1 MDYFIVVRKEFGMNA
16 QHSALTHTSAISS
29 RPVSITEATPIPAP
43 DIAQMIKWRDSSYAA
58 DLYIAAVSWLDL
70 FTFLDGNPVT
80 EEALRLHF
88 SLGERPARTMVRL
101 FESWGLVLKQSGK
114 VRATAAAARYLSA
127 NSADNIVS
135 YIATMKY
142 KSSVREILDVVRQNG
157 SDTWHVQRGDT
168 TTWDALMQTDAFAE
182 LNTRGMEER
191 GRLFAPDLAS
201 LLDCTHDTSVLDV
214 GGGSGV
220 YSAHLLMRYPSLA
233 ATIFERPPVDQLARQ
248 CLSDRNLYPDRAQ
261 VVAGDMFVDPL
272 PAGATLHLYSHV
284 LHNWG
289 PDKVRLLMS
298 KSYGGLPSGGR
309 IAIYSCHPDDRN
321 GRPAPA
327 AEAEY
332 SVLLTTGYEG
342 CCYSFEDMRAMLE
355 HAGFQ
360 QVEYHRSIC
369 NRSLIVARKL
379 T

>member
-1 MDYFIVVRKEFGMNA
+1 M
-16 QHSALTHTSAISS
+16 HSPAISS
-29 RPVSITEATPIPAP
+29 RPLSINESASVAGP

-70 FTFLDGNPVT
+70 FTYLDDKPVT
-80 EEALRLHF
+80 EEELRLHF
-88 SLGERPARTMVRL
+88 SLGERPLRTMIRL
-101 FESWGLVLKQSGK
+101 FESWGLVARQAGK
-114 VRATAAAARYLSA
+114 IRATAPAARYLSA

-142 KSSVREILDVVRQNG
+142 KSSVREIYDVLRQNG

-168 TTWDALMQTDAFAE
+168 TTWDALMLTDEFAE

-201 LLDCTHDTSVLDV
+201 LLDCTQDTSVLDI

-220 YSAHLLMRYPSLA
+220 YSAHLLMRYPSLS
-233 ATIFERPPVDQLARQ
+233 ATIFERPPVDQLAKQ
-248 CLSDRNLYPDRAQ
+248 CLSDRSLYPDRAQ

-272 PAGATLHLYSHV
+272 PLGASLHLYSHV

-289 PDKVRLLMS
+289 PEKVRLLLG
-298 KSYGGLPSGGR
+298 KSYGSLASGGR
-309 IAIYSCHPDDRN
+309 VAVYSCHPDDRN

-342 CCYSFEDMRAMLE
+342 CCYSFEDMRTMLE

-360 QVEYHRSIC
+360 QVEYHQSIC